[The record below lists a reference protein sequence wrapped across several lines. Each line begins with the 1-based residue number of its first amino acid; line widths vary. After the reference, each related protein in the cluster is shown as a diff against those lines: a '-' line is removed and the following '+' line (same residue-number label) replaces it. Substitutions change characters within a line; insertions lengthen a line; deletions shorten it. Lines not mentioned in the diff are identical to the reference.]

1 MKRRYANPHFRQQH
15 KATIRKRYANPHFR
29 QQHKATMG
37 NVMRKKYANPHFRH
51 QHKALM
57 KSVSKNNYNNTEF
70 KQKRSMS
77 LKMKYRRIDK
87 FRQNVLKRNLKRA
100 ELNKLKM
107 TDLHN
112 VIKQFRQ
119 ITCGGPE
126 YVCSVC
132 FKLLFKSQ
140 VMKCIKSKYMDTSC
154 ISEKYLHVCNPQCT
168 LICEIA
174 KSDRSFLWICFTC
187 HNKLRA
193 GKLPAE
199 ANINN
204 LQLNDIP
211 EEIAQLNNLEQHLI
225 GLHIP
230 FMKLMALPK
239 GAQNGVHGPVV
250 CVPSNTNETVEML
263 PRPETEDQ
271 TIRVKLKRKLSY
283 KSYYKYKYVNKS
295 KVLNALQ
302 YLKQNNKWYSDVTID
317 NNWENSFSQNN
328 DIHEDDVEVEDSAID
343 EHMLPKD
350 PNPEENNPIDSLHD
364 QPLHKNDVEDD
375 SEERLC
381 GIQLDTCLQ
390 PANIGQD
397 LLDQCFDEILCCA
410 PCEGNSP
417 VSILKD
423 ESNEAKCFP
432 SLFPKGQPTFH
443 DGRSENITLGR
454 YLQNRLMHVDNR
466 FAQNTDYI
474 FYAQYIY
481 EMQQV
486 LSQVS
491 IALRQGSNRKD
502 DFSSITASDFKNV
515 DKVYEILKADKGYR
529 FLKQIR
535 GTPPYWQNAQKNVLA
550 MVRQLGKPT
559 WFGSFSSADL
569 RWPEIMNTLL
579 RQTGDARKIDDL
591 DWADKCNL
599 LKSNPVTVARMFDKR
614 FHTFLKKVILSP
626 SKPIGNVIDYFYRI
640 EFQQR
645 GSPHVHILIWIENAP
660 ILGVDKD
667 ENVVQFI
674 DKYISCEKP
683 TEKEDPE
690 LHEIVSHVQSHSKKH
705 SKSCKKK
712 GTTCRFNFPRPISK
726 RTFITKPVDVGEG
739 KDMKTDQKNAK
750 ELLESVKNELA
761 NETNYESTNDL
772 FEKLGITQEQFEKAY
787 AELASQESIILKRKP
802 QDVWINQFNPH
813 LLRCWNANMDLQYV
827 SNVFAC
833 VSYVVSY
840 LSKAE
845 REVGMLL
852 SHTLSEIKE
861 GNNDAKQSMKK
872 LGQAYMH
879 NREVSA
885 QESVYRVC
893 SLRLKECSRKVEY
906 IPVGPDPIRISLPLK
921 VIQNRT
927 DDNEENI
934 WMTSKVD
941 RYKARPDGSKFD
953 NMCLASFCSEYRI
966 LTTSQMDASRCKRNE
981 NVFELKQ
988 NLGYIQKRTRS
999 DDAVI
1004 RYPRFNPKISPEN
1017 YNLSL
1022 LQLFLPYR
1030 TQEQLKP
1037 PGFETYEH
1045 FIQRGYVNISG
1056 KKLEK
1061 VKSIVIKNRD
1071 KFEKNADAIDEA
1083 KEFLCKFGPQENAW
1097 ALLCPE
1103 TEAERL
1109 EYPKEDVDIEDFEAD
1124 RDIPD
1129 LKSTKTKDDQ
1139 SVELR
1144 SSKMSKHEGHS
1155 LIRTLN
1161 EKQKIVF
1168 YNIRQWCLNKVNG
1181 GKSEPF
1187 HIFVTGG
1194 AGTGKSHLV
1203 KCIYYEGT
1211 RILGRMLHN
1220 PDDIPILKIAPTGV
1234 AAFNI
1239 NGSTIH
1245 SALSIPLQIQ
1255 LPYQPLS
1262 EEKISTLRNKLAH
1275 IQVIII
1281 DEISMVHQKLMCYI
1295 HGRLRQIKQSRNQ
1308 MPFGGISVIAVGDF
1322 YQLPPVFGTPLYK
1335 DTLEGAIWIDNFKKV
1350 ELDDIMRQKDD
1361 SKFALLLNKLRVKS
1375 KEDKLCDEDIE
1386 TLQSRETGE
1395 DCENVLHIY
1404 STNKHVQDWNKQVL
1418 HKKCTGIVCILA
1430 EDTQNTSKDR
1440 TKVRDKPL
1448 ATLKSSLAPYLWIAV
1463 NARVM
1468 LTRNIDVE
1476 KGLTNGC
1483 FGNVVEIVMDSTNSK
1498 PVCIKVEFDKSD
1510 IGIYAIEKHQES
1522 VKKYVRQQFPL
1533 KLAYACTI
1541 HKVQGMSLDKAV
1553 VSLKNMFEYGQAYVG
1568 LSRVTSLSGLV
1579 VQDFHEDRIYCNPE
1593 IKESL
1598 ENMHSFIQPPIA
1610 TDVNSDHKISIIL
1623 HNVQGLKQHY
1633 RDLKCNTDFSNADLI
1648 CLTETWLN
1656 NEDDIIDTLLD
1667 DFKFYHQPRY
1677 LSYCATNQLR
1687 EQSHGGVAIYTKIK
1701 VSSRLNIAVDNLE
1714 SIAIIITNPVSFVIS
1729 VIYRPPSYSIK
1740 QFCECLLN
1748 YLNELHKIST
1758 RCIVMGDFNEDL
1770 MKHNSQVNK
1779 IMCDNGYKQYVSKPT
1794 TENGTLIDHVYSKG
1808 LDILDADV
1816 FPIYYSYHEAIRI
1829 TL

>member
-1 MKRRYANPHFRQQH
+1 MKLKTQQ
-15 KATIRKRYANPHFR
+15 
-29 QQHKATMG
+29 
-37 NVMRKKYANPHFRH
+37 
-51 QHKALM
+51 LM
-57 KSVSKNNYNNTEF
+57 KKVALKRHCPTEEIN
-70 KQKRSMS
+70 
-77 LKMKYRRIDK
+77 LGHG
-87 FRQNVLKRNLKRA
+87 QNV
-100 ELNKLKM
+100 
-107 TDLHN
+107 D
-112 VIKQFRQ
+112 
-119 ITCGGPE
+119 
-126 YVCSVC
+126 S
-132 FKLLFKSQ
+132 
-140 VMKCIKSKYMDTSC
+140 
-154 ISEKYLHVCNPQCT
+154 
-168 LICEIA
+168 
-174 KSDRSFLWICFTC
+174 
-187 HNKLRA
+187 
-193 GKLPAE
+193 
-199 ANINN
+199 
-204 LQLNDIP
+204 
-211 EEIAQLNNLEQHLI
+211 
-225 GLHIP
+225 
-230 FMKLMALPK
+230 
-239 GAQNGVHGPVV
+239 
-250 CVPSNTNETVEML
+250 
-263 PRPETEDQ
+263 
-271 TIRVKLKRKLSY
+271 
-283 KSYYKYKYVNKS
+283 
-295 KVLNALQ
+295 
-302 YLKQNNKWYSDVTID
+302 
-317 NNWENSFSQNN
+317 
-328 DIHEDDVEVEDSAID
+328 HEDDDEVEDSAID
-343 EHMLPKD
+343 EKSCPTSSEKTSDVLDHILPKV
-350 PNPEENNPIDSLHD
+350 PNPEENNPIDSLHG
-364 QPLHKNDVEDD
+364 QPVLKGDVEDD

-381 GIQLDTCLQ
+381 GIQLNTCLQ

-397 LLDQCFDEILCCA
+397 ILDQCFDEILCCA

-443 DGRSENITLGR
+443 DGRSVKITLGR
-454 YLQNRLMHVDNR
+454 YLHNRLMHVDSR

-491 IALRQGSNRKD
+491 IALRQSSNRKD
-502 DFSSITASDFKNV
+502 DSTLITASDLKNA
-515 DKVYEILKADKGYR
+515 DKVYDILKADKGYR

-535 GTPPYWQNAQKNVLA
+535 GTPPYWQNAQKDVLG

-559 WFGSFSSADL
+559 WFGSFSSADM

-579 RQTGDARKIDDL
+579 RQSGDARKIDDL

-599 LKSNPVTVARMFDKR
+599 LKSNPVTVARMFDYR
-614 FHTFLKKVILSP
+614 FQTFLKKVILSP

-667 ENVVQFI
+667 EYVVQFI

-726 RTFITKPVDVGEG
+726 RTFISKPAEG
-739 KDMKTDQKNAK
+739 NEDKDIETDQKNAK

-761 NETNYESTNDL
+761 NETNYKSTTAL
-772 FEKLGITQEQFEKAY
+772 FGKLGITQKQFENAY

-840 LSKAE
+840 MSKAE

-893 SLRLKECSRKVEY
+893 TLKLKECSRKVEY
-906 IPVGPDPIRISLPLK
+906 IPAGPNPIRISLPLK
-921 VIQNRT
+921 IIQNRT
-927 DDNEENI
+927 DDDEENI

-953 NMCLASFCSEYRI
+953 NLCLASFCSEYRI
-966 LTTSQMDASRCKRNE
+966 LTTSQMDASRCKKNI
-981 NVFELKQ
+981 NVFELKE

-999 DDAVI
+999 GDAVV

-1056 KKLEK
+1056 EKLEK
-1061 VKSIVIKNRD
+1061 VSSIVGKNRD

-1083 KEFLCKFGPQENAW
+1083 KEFLGKIGPQENAW

-1129 LKSTKTKDDQ
+1129 LKSTKTKDDH

-1144 SSKMSKHEGHS
+1144 SSKISKHKGHS

-1161 EKQKIVF
+1161 EKQKMVF

-1181 GKSEPF
+1181 EKSEPF
-1187 HIFVTGG
+1187 HILVTGG

-1239 NGSTIH
+1239 NGFTIH
-1245 SALSIPLQIQ
+1245 SALSIPINIQ

-1262 EEKISTLRNKLAH
+1262 EEKISALRKKLAH

-1375 KEDKLCDEDIE
+1375 KEDKLCDEDKK

-1395 DCENVLHIY
+1395 VCEDALHIY
-1404 STNKHVQDWNKQVL
+1404 STNKQVQDWNKQVL
-1418 HKKCTGIVCILA
+1418 HTKCTGIVCILA
-1430 EDTQNTSKDR
+1430 EDTLNTSKDR
-1440 TKVRDKPL
+1440 SIVRDKPL

-1463 NARVM
+1463 KARVM
-1468 LTRNIDVE
+1468 LTKNIDVE

-1483 FGNVVEIVMDSTNSK
+1483 FGDVVEIVMDSTNSK

-1510 IGIYAIEKHQES
+1510 IGIYSIEKHQES
-1522 VKKYVRQQFPL
+1522 VKKHVRHQFPL

-1593 IKESL
+1593 IKASL
-1598 ENMHSFIQPPIA
+1598 ENMHSFIQAPIA
-1610 TDVNSDHKISIIL
+1610 SDVSHHTISIIL
-1623 HNVQGLKQHY
+1623 HNIQGLKQHY
-1633 RDLKCNTDFSNADLI
+1633 RDLKCNTDFSNADVI

-1677 LSYCATNQLR
+1677 LSYCATSQLR
-1687 EQSHGGVAIYTKIK
+1687 EQSHGGVAMYIK
-1701 VSSRLNIAVDNLE
+1701 NKFSSRLDIAVENLE
-1714 SIAIIITNPVSFVIS
+1714 SMAIIITNPVSFVIS

-1770 MKHNSQVNK
+1770 MKHNSQVNRV
-1779 IMCDNGYKQYVSKPT
+1779 MCGNGYKQYVSKPT

-1816 FPIYYSYHEAIRI
+1816 IPIYYSYHEAIRI